1 MLIADLVERLRERHR
16 ALDAMPNRERAAALF
31 NSDIAHL
38 KIEFGDK
45 VAREAVLIALAE
57 PRPRP

>member
-1 MLIADLVERLRERHR
+1 
-16 ALDAMPNRERAAALF
+16 MPNRERAAALF